1 MAMED
6 FEGVSTIGV
15 YVLLV
20 LDPDLLIGRLWNADI
35 LYRIGDSMENS

>member
-1 MAMED
+1 MHLEISRIDRMAMED

-20 LDPDLLIGRLWNADI
+20 LDPD
-35 LYRIGDSMENS
+35 